1 MRAPF
6 ALAIVGLVTIASAAH
21 AQDERIRVGFNV
33 GSQVTSQTVNQEFVR
48 TLYLE
53 DALISNTFD
62 LSGGASF
69 DVGGWYKVTETLW
82 AGVSFSSISRK
93 TDGEIEAQL
102 PHPFLFNRPRDTAG
116 TVADLESRETGLH
129 FGVMYVRPLM
139 DKLDLGIFGGVSRLG
154 VSQELITNIEI
165 DEAYPYDTAAISDA
179 DVVKAT
185 GSAIGF
191 NVGVDVTYRLTEMF
205 GVGGLIRFARGS
217 VTLEPEPGEEV
228 EMDAGGLTAGVGVRV
243 SF

>member
-6 ALAIVGLVTIASAAH
+6 ALAVAGLITMVSSVQ

-33 GSQVTSQTVNQEFVR
+33 GSQVPSQTVSQEFTR

-53 DALISNTFD
+53 DAPISNTFD
-62 LSGGASF
+62 LSGGALF

-93 TDGEIEAQL
+93 SDGEIEAQL
-102 PHPFLFNRPRDTAG
+102 PHPFFFNRLRDAAG
-116 TVADLESRETGLH
+116 TLADLESKETGLH
-129 FGVMYVRPLM
+129 FDVMYVRPLM
-139 DKLDLGIFGGVSRLG
+139 EKLDLGVFFGVSRFG

-165 DEAYPYDTAAISDA
+165 DEAFPYDTADISDA

-191 NVGVDVTYRLTEMF
+191 NVGADVTYRLTDMF

-228 EMDAGGLTAGVGVRV
+228 EIDAGGLAAGVGVRV
-243 SF
+243 IF

>member
-6 ALAIVGLVTIASAAH
+6 ALAVAGLVTIASSAQ
-21 AQDERIRVGFNV
+21 AQDERLRVGFNV
-33 GSQVTSQTVNQEFVR
+33 GTQVPSQTVNQEFTR

-53 DALISNTFD
+53 DAPISNTFD

-69 DVGGWYKVTETLW
+69 DVGGWYKVTNTMW

-93 TDGEIEAQL
+93 ADGDIDAQL
-102 PHPFLFNRPRDTAG
+102 PHPFFFNRLRAAAG
-116 TVADLESRETGLH
+116 TRADLESKETGLH

-139 DKLDLGIFGGVSRLG
+139 DKLDLGVFLGVSRFG

-165 DEAYPYDTAAISDA
+165 DEAFPYDSAAISDA

-191 NVGVDVTYRLTEMF
+191 NVGADVTYRLTDMF
-205 GVGGLIRFARGS
+205 GIGGLIRFSRGS
-217 VTLEPEPGEEV
+217 VTLEPEPDEPV
-228 EMDAGGLTAGVGVRV
+228 DIDAGGLTAGVGIRVR
-243 SF
+243 F